1 MAKAKEAIHSDS
13 APAAVGP
20 YAQAVAA
27 GDWVFVSGQLGL
39 EPASGRLVSG
49 GAAAEARQALANV
62 RAVLQAAGLE
72 LADVVRTT
80 VYLADIGEFAAVNEV
95 YGEFFSPPY
104 PARVT
109 VGVAALPR
117 GARVEIEALAYR
129 SKS

>member
-62 RAVLQAAGLE
+62 RSVLQAAGLE

-95 YGEFFSPPY
+95 YAEFFSSPY

-117 GARVEIEALAYR
+117 GARVEIDALAYR